1 MPDKYN
7 IALHWNELKIPY
19 TEHEGQDKF
28 RGWETFTEKFQVL
41 FTNYRL
47 SFSQLWR
54 EGKKQW
60 CMNIRMDKEDSVCK
74 ILSAQL
80 LWDHII
86 IPSSRNFVKIYS
98 LENNLNHLC
107 LFFPENQKD
116 DLKLVRLA
124 THNYIV
130 T

>member
-1 MPDKYN
+1 M
-7 IALHWNELKIPY
+7 
-19 TEHEGQDKF
+19 
-28 RGWETFTEKFQVL
+28 
-41 FTNYRL
+41 
-47 SFSQLWR
+47 
-54 EGKKQW
+54 
-60 CMNIRMDKEDSVCK
+60 
-74 ILSAQL
+74 
-80 LWDHII
+80 
-86 IPSSRNFVKIYS
+86 PSSRNFVKIYS

>member
-1 MPDKYN
+1 
-7 IALHWNELKIPY
+7 
-19 TEHEGQDKF
+19 
-28 RGWETFTEKFQVL
+28 
-41 FTNYRL
+41 
-47 SFSQLWR
+47 
-54 EGKKQW
+54 
-60 CMNIRMDKEDSVCK
+60 MNIRMDKEDSVCK

-98 LENNLNHLC
+98 LENNINHLC
-107 LFFPENQKD
+107 LFLPENQKD